1 MHDHH
6 SHDHHH
12 YHHDRHHAPV
22 NYGRAF
28 GIGVGLNVAYIIVE
42 AVFGVVAHS
51 SALLADAGHNLS
63 DVLGLLLSWGAFA
76 LSRTPASNRR
86 TYGFRKATIMAS
98 FLNALLLMAAVG
110 AIIVEAVRNI
120 FTPQEVGGTTMM
132 IVAGIGV
139 LINGVTAL
147 LFAKGREKD
156 INIRSAYLHMAADAA
171 VSLGVVAAG
180 LIIAYTG
187 LVWIDPVVSL
197 VIVAVIG
204 AGSWSL
210 LKESFFL
217 SMDAVPSS
225 VAYDAVRE
233 YLLSLDGVN
242 GIHDLHIWA
251 MSSTEIAMTA
261 HLVLPEDRA
270 VDADGLLES
279 IAHAMKDRFGI
290 GHTTIQTERTDSC
303 CTHVTEH
310 R

>member
-1 MHDHH
+1 M
-6 SHDHHH
+6 
-12 YHHDRHHAPV
+12 

-28 GIGVGLNVAYIIVE
+28 AIGVGLNALYIIVE
-42 AVFGVVAHS
+42 AVFGFLAHS

-110 AIIVEAVRNI
+110 AIVVEAVRNI
-120 FTPQEVGGTTMM
+120 ITPQEVGGMTMM
-132 IVAGIGV
+132 MVAGIGV
-139 LINGVTAL
+139 VINGVTAM

-156 INIRSAYLHMAADAA
+156 INLRSAYLHMAADAA

-204 AGSWSL
+204 AGSWGL

-225 VAYDAVRE
+225 VAYDAVRD
-233 YLLSLDGVN
+233 YLVSLDGVK

-251 MSSTEIAMTA
+251 MSSTEIAMTV
-261 HLVLPEDRA
+261 HVVLPEEQRQTPDT
-270 VDADGLLES
+270 LLAT
-279 IAHAMKDRFGI
+279 IAETVRERFGI
-290 GHTTIQTERTDSC
+290 IHATIQTERSAC
-303 CTHVTEH
+303 CTHIGSH
-310 R
+310 P